1 MSTLTHPLQ
10 NISIKDHD
18 GRLRRSRRHC
28 QHRRQNNHQFPFADD
43 IAGLIGEEEL
53 AKLVECLDKASAAYS
68 IEISVRKTKLM
79 TNNTSGVNTDQNK

>member
-28 QHRRQNNHQFPFADD
+28 QHLNRTLANLCFADD
-43 IAGLIGEEEL
+43 IDGSAGEEEEL
-53 AKLVECLDKASAAYS
+53 AKLVECLDKAFTAYDMEVSA
-68 IEISVRKTKLM
+68 EKTKLM
-79 TNNTSGVNTDQNK
+79 TNNTSGK